1 MFYLEKKFMDNM
13 NKHENNEGLSWSQ
26 VVQEVAKMQKAL
38 ECSESSL
45 AALVIEDAK
54 RETKKYYAFW
64 LVTLA
69 ALIGTNLG
77 WLYAFITM

>member
-1 MFYLEKKFMDNM
+1 MDNM

-77 WLYAFITM
+77 WLCAFTTM

>member
-1 MFYLEKKFMDNM
+1 MDNM
-13 NKHENNEGLSWSQ
+13 NKHENNEGLSRSQ

>member
-1 MFYLEKKFMDNM
+1 MDNM

-38 ECSESSL
+38 ECSESGL

-54 RETKKYYAFW
+54 RETKKYFVFW

>member
-1 MFYLEKKFMDNM
+1 MCIRDR
-13 NKHENNEGLSWSQ
+13 
-26 VVQEVAKMQKAL
+26 

-54 RETKKYYAFW
+54 RETKKYFAFW
-64 LVTLA
+64 LVALA